1 MLYLPFLAERQ
12 DTVARGDF
20 GEWMLQNVDAC
31 FKVAEGLGC
40 GVTRMEDI
48 VLVTGLHRA
57 RSWVNVAFSENRV
70 GAQVSFGVRVFGNS
84 GVHFD
89 EQHVSGRG
97 LKLGP
102 SGVVRFCIKFK
113 LSFHVMLKSPL
124 NIRTSPRIKPFSFE
138 DSVSS
143 AP

>member
-1 MLYLPFLAERQ
+1 MYLPFLAERQ

-20 GEWMLQNVDAC
+20 GKWMLQNIDAC
-31 FKVAEGLGC
+31 FKVAEDLGC
-40 GVTRMEDI
+40 GVNRMEDI
-48 VLVTGLHRA
+48 ILVTGFHRA

-70 GAQVSFGVRVFGNS
+70 GAQASFGVRVLGNS

-89 EQHVSGRG
+89 EQYVSGRG
-97 LKLGP
+97 VKLGP
-102 SGVVRFCIKFK
+102 SGAVSFCIK
-113 LSFHVMLKSPL
+113 LSFQPMLKSRP
-124 NIRTSPRIKPFSFE
+124 NTRTSLKTKPFSFE

>member
-1 MLYLPFLAERQ
+1 
-12 DTVARGDF
+12 VARGDF
-20 GEWMLQNVDAC
+20 GEWILQNIDVC
-31 FKVAEGLGC
+31 FKVAEDLGC
-40 GVTRMEDI
+40 GLNRVEDI

-89 EQHVSGRG
+89 EQYVSGRG

-102 SGVVRFCIKFK
+102 SGPVSFCTK
-113 LSFHVMLKSPL
+113 LSFQPMLKSRSDT
-124 NIRTSPRIKPFSFE
+124 RTSPKIKPFSFA
-138 DSVSS
+138 DFVSP